1 MGRSKG
7 LHRLTRRGWVTLIVA
22 FAAVVL
28 AYAGG
33 YQEVLYVASLAAGL
47 LGASILV
54 SVLRRPRLTLVRRFG
69 PPIATVG
76 VPLHVEIDAEN
87 IGWTPS
93 AAADGADQLSW
104 TSAGGPT
111 LQVPAIAAR
120 RGARLHYT
128 VRAPHRGLFPVGP
141 LVVGYEDPFGLVGTT
156 LKVGEPDLLIVAPPL
171 VRLPTSGGSLT
182 RAEGESAVIQR
193 RASGSFDD
201 LITRE
206 YRQGDA
212 LRRVHWK
219 ASARRGSLMVRQ
231 EEPRSRPEVRLVL
244 DTRRAAYDDVDF
256 GPMLGPS
263 DSPSFEWAIR
273 MAGSMA
279 AHLSDQGFR
288 VSILET
294 APPQLVAPDQ
304 SAADATRDGVFLES
318 LAAAE
323 LLDAR
328 EPQGRPMNWL
338 DRSAPVLAVVADASG
353 RMIRWVAD
361 LKTGRDRA
369 TAFVLPSA
377 GRSAHERLE
386 AAGWLCIAVQPDSDP
401 AEAWAL
407 AVGRG
412 EPFRVGS

>member
-1 MGRSKG
+1 MARFRGQ
-7 LHRLTRRGWVTLIVA
+7 HRLSRRGWAVLFVA
-22 FAAVVL
+22 AAAVVL

-33 YQEVLYVASLAAGL
+33 YQEALYVASLAAAL

-54 SVLRRPRLTLVRRFG
+54 SLLRRPRLNVVRRFA

-76 VPLHVEIDAEN
+76 APLTVEIDARN

-93 AAADGADQLSW
+93 AAADGADDLGWS
-104 TSAGGPT
+104 SSSGPP
-111 LQVPAIAAR
+111 LQVPALPPR
-120 RGARLHYT
+120 RGVQLRYT
-128 VRAPHRGLFPVGP
+128 VRAPHRGVFAVGP
-141 LVVGYEDPFGLVGTT
+141 LVVDYEDPFGLVGTT
-156 LKVGEPDLLIVAPPL
+156 LRVGEHDRLVVAPPL
-171 VRLPTSGGSLT
+171 VRLPSTGGSLT

-206 YRQGDA
+206 YRPGDA

-231 EEPRSRPEVRLVL
+231 EEPRSHPEVRLVI

-263 DSPSFEWAIR
+263 DSESFEWAVR
-273 MAGSMA
+273 MTGSMA

-294 APPQLVAPDQ
+294 APPQLTAPDE
-304 SAADATRDGVFLES
+304 SATDASRDGIFLES

-323 LLDAR
+323 LLETR
-328 EPQGRPMNWL
+328 EPHGRPMHWL
-338 DRSAPVLAVVADASG
+338 DRPAPVLAVVADASG
-353 RMIRWVAD
+353 RMIRWVSD

-377 GRSAHERLE
+377 GAAARERLE

-407 AVGRG
+407 AVRQG
-412 EPFRVGS
+412 EPFRVGY